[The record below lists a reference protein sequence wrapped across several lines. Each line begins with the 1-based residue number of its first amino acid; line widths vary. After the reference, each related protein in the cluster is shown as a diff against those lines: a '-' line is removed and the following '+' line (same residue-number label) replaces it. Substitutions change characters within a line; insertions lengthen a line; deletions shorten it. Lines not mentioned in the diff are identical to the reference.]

1 MDFPPL
7 DDTRWD
13 RLLGAVI
20 GQRATVGDPDAPLAT
35 SFPAAQAWVEAEQR
49 HHRDGHH
56 TIDLDAYA

>member
-20 GQRATVGDPDAPLAT
+20 GQRPTVGDPDAPLAT
-35 SFPAAQAWVEAEQR
+35 SFPVPQEWQERTRELDQQR
-49 HHRDGHH
+49 
-56 TIDLDAYA
+56 TIDLDTYA